1 VTDGTGDA
9 KKALSESL
17 RRVEGI
23 LEALPSDAARDLKVR
38 IANLRTLMLEQRPPA
53 IVLVGR
59 RGSGKSSLVN
69 ALVGS
74 KVAELGH
81 VVGQT
86 GRGRWIDVTT
96 DGGTLS
102 VLDTRG
108 VQEGSRP
115 VEDDDAKTPLASIL
129 TELERKA
136 PDVVL
141 LVVRATDVDSAIEG
155 DLDALAEVLRAAD
168 RTHRTIPPVIA
179 AVTHADVLEPKTLA
193 LHAKVPEPAREGS
206 APDPDR
212 EEKLAHVR
220 LAESTIEDKLRARPA
235 LAPHVRRAIAVS
247 SYLSFRADGTVRA
260 DERWRIAELCEI
272 VFAALPAQGK
282 AAFARVSRVRALQ
295 DSIAKDLTRA
305 TATLCAGVAAIPIPI
320 ADALP
325 LTTLQAGLVAS
336 IAYLSGRS
344 FEAKTAA
351 EFLGAI
357 GMNVGAAFAMREAAR
372 ALVKYLFPGAGSVV
386 SAGVAFTG
394 TMALGAAARAYFIWD
409 EPIDRARKVFEDRK
423 TRKDAERSPDRD
435 E

>member
-1 VTDGTGDA
+1 MADRSDDA

-17 RRVEGI
+17 RRLESI
-23 LEALPSDAARDLKVR
+23 LEALPSDAAKDLKAR
-38 IANLRTLMLEQRPPA
+38 IANLRALMIEQRPA
-53 IVLVGR
+53 ALVLVGR
-59 RGSGKSSLVN
+59 RGAGKSSLVN

-81 VVGQT
+81 VKGQT
-86 GRGRWIDVTT
+86 GRGRWIDVVTK
-96 DGGTLS
+96 DGTLA

-115 VEDDDAKTPLASIL
+115 AEDDDAKTPIASIL
-129 TELERKA
+129 AELERKA

-155 DLDALAEVLRAAD
+155 DLDALAEVLRAVE
-168 RTHRTIPPVIA
+168 RTHKTTPPVIA
-179 AVTHADVLEPKTLA
+179 TVTHADMLEPKA
-193 LHAKVPEPAREGS
+193 IQLHVTATSET
-206 APDPDR
+206 DPDR
-212 EEKLAHVR
+212 EEKLSHAR
-220 LAESTIEDKLRARPA
+220 LAERTIEDKLRALPA
-235 LAPHVRRAIAVS
+235 IAPHFRRAIAVS
-247 SYLSFRADGTVRA
+247 SYMSFKPDGALRG
-260 DERWRIAELCEI
+260 DERWRMGELSEI
-272 VFAALPAQGK
+272 VFAHLPAEGK
-282 AAFARVSRVRALQ
+282 AAFARVSRVKALQ

-336 IAYLSGRS
+336 IAYLSGRA
-344 FEAKTAA
+344 FEAKAAA

-357 GMNVGAAFAMREAAR
+357 GMNVGAAFVLREAAR
-372 ALVKYLFPGAGSVV
+372 ALVKYIFPGAGSVV

-409 EPIDRARKVFEDRK
+409 EPLEKARKVFEERK
-423 TRKDAERSPDRD
+423 TRKG
-435 E
+435 